1 MSYESIYDETNKAID
16 SVDQIKEDE
25 WASFNEGYTSPEYI
39 DNVSQEINK
48 LLIEDSDYLQQARE
62 SSYEQYEQMG
72 MLESDFWESTGE
84 VKAIDAVGQV
94 AEGNV
99 QSDLYEQFLQNEIDY
114 NEYSKSYISH
124 MDSMN
129 SGFKIEGMNY
139 FNLLEQEVNRVNFG
153 YDLENQWYGQ
163 QYNLDYIDAMQGY
176 NLEMQAKTFD
186 YNTQL
191 ADQTYGYYLKGI
203 ELDHAVEL
211 DQMFMGLAAKQSQT
225 TTALSNIETLQ
236 YNHYF
241 YNVISSNLE
250 PEAKEDL
257 IANLYSKFDA
267 RQKELGT
274 WEQVANNPYTYEDSY
289 KEGAKPPPKGDD
301 IYRTGPWYTG
311 GMSLEAMNDFV
322 ITIDEAIRD
331 ELDTKDRH
339 KWPVAEDVASIRYW
353 WPIMMEKNP
362 KEAKAIQ
369 KWFTS
374 VVQSGVFED
383 DEDAWQDVTW
393 RWLQMMEGLSGQLKP
408 IYESVSG
415 GPGEPDDTT
424 VIGYATYSINDSG
437 NIIYSTYKYDVKY
450 CNADKSE
457 CYAEDPTPVTSPDE
471 PTFTSEF
478 KPVVTDKLM
487 MQYDFVEQ
495 EYIYEA

>member
-84 VKAIDAVGQV
+84 VKAIDAVGKV

-99 QSDLYEQFLQNEIDY
+99 QSNLYEQFLQNEIDY
-114 NEYSKSYISH
+114 NEYSKSFISH

-191 ADQTYGYYLKGI
+191 ADQAYGYYLKGI

-225 TTALSNIETLQ
+225 ATALSNIETIQ

-241 YNVISSNLE
+241 YNIISSNLE

-274 WEQVANNPYTYEDSY
+274 WEQVANNPYTYEDFY
-289 KEGAKPPPKGDD
+289 KEGAKPPPIGDD

-311 GMSLEAMNDFV
+311 GGLTLDAMCGFITMLDDEFRDQMSTD
-322 ITIDEAIRD
+322 
-331 ELDTKDRH
+331 DRH
-339 KWPVAEDVASIRYW
+339 KYDTAKQTSAIREYWPEFIKDYPEEAEAMKRWFGNVIEIGWLDRSDTSYEDVVQSWYDMMLYLPMTPEEQRGLADSYNYSYYGEYTLDDKGDVKVDYYVMTTMYCDANVHHTHGNCTAIR
-353 WPIMMEKNP
+353 ENQDQ
-362 KEAKAIQ
+362 EAKAI
-369 KWFTS
+369 W
-374 VVQSGVFED
+374 VLREV
-383 DEDAWQDVTW
+383 
-393 RWLQMMEGLSGQLKP
+393 
-408 IYESVSG
+408 
-415 GPGEPDDTT
+415 
-424 VIGYATYSINDSG
+424 
-437 NIIYSTYKYDVKY
+437 
-450 CNADKSE
+450 
-457 CYAEDPTPVTSPDE
+457 
-471 PTFTSEF
+471 
-478 KPVVTDKLM
+478 
-487 MQYDFVEQ
+487 
-495 EYIYEA
+495 